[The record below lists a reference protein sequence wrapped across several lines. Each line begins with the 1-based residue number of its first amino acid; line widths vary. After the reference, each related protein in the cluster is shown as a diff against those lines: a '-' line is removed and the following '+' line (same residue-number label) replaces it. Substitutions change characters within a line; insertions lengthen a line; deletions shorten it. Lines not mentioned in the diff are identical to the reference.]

1 MNEGYDVCR
10 SNEVRTTCPVACG
23 ANVNCWSGE
32 ELRTANESQ
41 RLGARTIWTRI
52 MRLDV
57 ESGVGA
63 ATCLAEG
70 VVDPSAQCR
79 RLRAS
84 NDSRYR
90 AATATTPDRTWS
102 GFLQYVTQQ
111 NPATKLRDI
120 RDCDLLAASIQPGC
134 SFTLDPTFTSL
145 SDQVISRE
153 GQLTISWWMRSR
165 DNTITDF
172 KPALSI
178 MSSLAPPYPL
188 LVVSSYGPDALA
200 FNLFNRCH
208 PLQRTSAQHTVALPS
223 DQWVHFAVSLGV
235 LAADGTIQMSAMV
248 NSQLQFKEIINWCV
262 PDDLNIRSLVEG
274 VVLND
279 NVMISPIELRTGD
292 DALTIKELQQRFY
305 RERSFYQHRAGP
317 READAV
323 RLGGRL
329 PYDTQRFVSPLALMA
344 PPMISQTRALRSAAC
359 PYAFAESFRNWLWS
373 TAVERNVICDSSH
386 ECTAQLQNSSL
397 ALLACNAL
405 DDSPVTHFGF
415 PSGRLEQG
423 R

>member
-84 NDSRYR
+84 NDYRYR
-90 AATATTPDRTWS
+90 AATATTTDRTWS

-153 GQLTISWWMRSR
+153 GQLTISWWMRYR

-188 LVVSSYGPDALA
+188 LVVS
-200 FNLFNRCH
+200 
-208 PLQRTSAQHTVALPS
+208 
-223 DQWVHFAVSLGV
+223 
-235 LAADGTIQMSAMV
+235 
-248 NSQLQFKEIINWCV
+248 
-262 PDDLNIRSLVEG
+262 
-274 VVLND
+274 
-279 NVMISPIELRTGD
+279 
-292 DALTIKELQQRFY
+292 
-305 RERSFYQHRAGP
+305 
-317 READAV
+317 
-323 RLGGRL
+323 
-329 PYDTQRFVSPLALMA
+329 
-344 PPMISQTRALRSAAC
+344 
-359 PYAFAESFRNWLWS
+359 
-373 TAVERNVICDSSH
+373 
-386 ECTAQLQNSSL
+386 
-397 ALLACNAL
+397 
-405 DDSPVTHFGF
+405 
-415 PSGRLEQG
+415 
-423 R
+423 